1 MLQSLLL
8 KVLLLG
14 ITVGVVL
21 WIGWPVPSPAPSDSE
36 RGAGDGASQSTP
48 AASRGAATIAQGT
61 QPQHPARDGR
71 SGLATASSLERPPSS
86 RLDIN
91 RATLEEFQAL
101 PGLGERLAKR
111 VIERRAA
118 RGSFRTVEDLLE
130 VKGIGVK
137 RLNRLRP
144 FLTAGQGSPH
154 AGPVWQRRPS
164 GLPEKRKL

>member
-14 ITVGVVL
+14 VTVAVVL
-21 WIGWPVPSPAPSDSE
+21 WIGWPVPSPAPSDSAPE
-36 RGAGDGASQSTP
+36 AGDGASQSTP
-48 AASRGAATIAQGT
+48 AASRGTASVTEGAQ
-61 QPQHPARDGR
+61 PERPARDGR
-71 SGLATASSLERPPSS
+71 AGLAAASSLERPPYV

-91 RATLEEFQAL
+91 RATREEFQAL
-101 PGLGERLAKR
+101 PGIGEQLAKR

-137 RLNRLRP
+137 RLDRLRP

-154 AGPVWQRRPS
+154 AGPPGQSRPS
-164 GLPEKRKL
+164 GLPEKRRL